1 MSTHFKHDVPSPSSL
16 VSTKLQ
22 LSGQLLVSP
31 TPPHPLKKSDILLLD
46 MTKFSGQQM
55 KPGTLVN
62 FVCDF

>member
-31 TPPHPLKKSDILLLD
+31 TPPPPEKVRH
-46 MTKFSGQQM
+46 
-55 KPGTLVN
+55 
-62 FVCDF
+62 FVAGYDKV

>member
-31 TPPHPLKKSDILLLD
+31 TPPPPPPEKVRH
-46 MTKFSGQQM
+46 
-55 KPGTLVN
+55 
-62 FVCDF
+62 FVAGYDKV